1 MYKGI
6 DITDLCFKVFGVVVG
21 LFMVVGSIYNAYNN
35 VFLDIVVFVAGVFLL
50 VFDSI
55 DTYRVM
61 KKHYDMKWEE
71 FLELLGGFI
80 IIYTVIFVLTAGG
93 SAYVFLYFYGV
104 SLVLAITMAI
114 AYIFISLFVS
124 VTLGLLIEEKIYNKP

>member
-35 VFLDIVVFVAGVFLL
+35 VFLDLVVFVAGVFLL

-71 FLELLGGFI
+71 FLELLGGFP

-93 SAYVFLYFYGV
+93 SVYVFLYFYGV